1 MLMYSQPCAAIGQNL
16 LALGESAVLRSKG
29 NERESRGTTPMTNTK
44 YSISAANRI
53 TGKSRTTITKHIRS
67 GKLSCEEDGQGN
79 KLIDAS
85 ELIRVYGDE
94 CDFSREEGSST
105 ESPAAT
111 PSGQGVQT
119 EVNTLQA
126 QLAKEVAERERERA
140 HFRQQ
145 VEQLQEA
152 LKLAQEGHNKA
163 MLLLENR
170 TGGRGE
176 WEATLKSLEERLANQ
191 EKNVETRL
199 LEATEKAQEKAHRK
213 LLNQPWW
220 KIAFGRQEGK

>member
-1 MLMYSQPCAAIGQNL
+1 MI
-16 LALGESAVLRSKG
+16 
-29 NERESRGTTPMTNTK
+29 NTK

-53 TGKSRTTITKHIRS
+53 TGKSRTTITKHMRA
-67 GKLSCEEDGQGN
+67 GKLSYEEDGHGN

-105 ESPAAT
+105 DSSAAT
-111 PSGQGVQT
+111 PTGQGVQA

-170 TGGRGE
+170 SGGKAD
-176 WEATLKSLEERLANQ
+176 WEATLKALEERIAKQ
-191 EKNVETRL
+191 ELTAKEV
-199 LEATEKAQEKAHRK
+199 KAAQSTKRSRGDLK
-213 LLNQPWW
+213 DKYWW
-220 KIAFGRQEGK
+220 QAVFGA

>member
-1 MLMYSQPCAAIGQNL
+1 M
-16 LALGESAVLRSKG
+16 
-29 NERESRGTTPMTNTK
+29 TTTK

-53 TGKSRTTITKHIRS
+53 TGKSRTTITKHLRS
-67 GKLSCEEDGQGN
+67 GRLSYEEDGQGN

-94 CDFSREEGSST
+94 CDFSREEGSAPDSLI
-105 ESPAAT
+105 AT
-111 PSGQGVQT
+111 PTGQGVQS
-119 EVNTLQA
+119 EVNTLQS

-176 WEATLKSLEERLANQ
+176 WEATLKALEERIANQ
-191 EKNVETRL
+191 ELTAKEL
-199 LEATEKAQEKAHRK
+199 KAAHAAKRNGGDLK
-213 LLNQPWW
+213 DKYWW
-220 KIAFGRQEGK
+220 QVVFGA